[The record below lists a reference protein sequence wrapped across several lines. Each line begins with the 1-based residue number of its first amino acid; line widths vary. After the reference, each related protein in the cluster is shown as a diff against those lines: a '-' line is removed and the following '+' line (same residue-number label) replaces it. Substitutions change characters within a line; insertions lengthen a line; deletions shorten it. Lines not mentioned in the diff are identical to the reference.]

1 MINKD
6 YIGTLK
12 LIKHEIQSARFQAV
26 KIITKEHIELY
37 WKIGKIILEKQK
49 EDGWGKSVVE
59 KIANDLQNDFPGS
72 NGYSARNLWDMRRF
86 YSRYSTNEK
95 LRQLV
100 AEIPWGQN
108 LLILTKIKDDKE
120 AEFYLGATKEYGW
133 SRNVLLN
140 QIKAE
145 AYKRTLSENKIHNF
159 QTALPEYLSEQAEEA
174 LKSEYNLEFLG
185 LKEGVKEREL
195 ENKMI
200 EKIRDVIMEF
210 GAGFAFLG
218 NQFKIKLGDK
228 EYFIDLLF
236 YHRKLQCLIAVELK
250 VGDFKPEY
258 AGKLNFYLEI
268 LDKTEKTET
277 ENPSIGILLCAE
289 KDTLEVEYALRTTN
303 KPIGIAEYQLTKDL
317 PKKYK
322 KYLPDDKMI
331 IKKLKESNTVGNNM
345 STHKN

>member
-1 MINKD
+1 MISKD
-6 YIGTLK
+6 YKGTLE
-12 LIKHEIQSARFQAV
+12 LIRHEIQTARFQVV
-26 KIITKEHIELY
+26 KTITKEHIELY

-49 EDGWGKSVVE
+49 EEGWGKSVIE
-59 KIANDLQNDFPGS
+59 KISNDLQKDFPGS
-72 NGYSARNLWDMRRF
+72 NGYSTRNLWDMRRF

-120 AEFYLGATKEYGW
+120 AEFYLTATKEYGW

-140 QIKAE
+140 QIKAN
-145 AYKRTLSENKIHNF
+145 AYRRALSENKAHNF
-159 QTALPEYLSEQAEEA
+159 KTALPEYLSEQADEA

-185 LKEGVKEREL
+185 LKEGIKEREL

-218 NQFKIKLGDK
+218 NQFKLKLGDR

-236 YHRKLQCLIAVELK
+236 YHRKLQCLVAVELK
-250 VGDFKPEY
+250 IGEFKPEY

-268 LDKTEKTET
+268 LDNTEKIEN

-289 KDTLEVEYALRTTN
+289 KDNLEVEYALRTTK
-303 KPIGIAEYQLTKDL
+303 KPIGVAEYQLTKDL
-317 PKKYK
+317 PNKYK
-322 KYLPDDKMI
+322 KYLPDNKTM
-331 IKKLKESNTVGNNM
+331 IKKLKA
-345 STHKN
+345 

>member
-1 MINKD
+1 MIGSD
-6 YIGTLK
+6 YKGTLE
-12 LIKHEIQSARFQAV
+12 LIKQEIQTAQFQVV
-26 KIITKEHIELY
+26 KPITKEHIELY
-37 WKIGKIILEKQK
+37 WKIGKIILEKQND
-49 EDGWGKSVVE
+49 EGWGKSIVE
-59 KIANDLQNDFPGS
+59 KISKDLRQDYPES
-72 NGYSARNLWDMRRF
+72 SGYSARNLWDMRRF
-86 YSRYSTNEK
+86 YFRYSSNEK

-108 LLILTKIKDDKE
+108 LLILSKIKDDKE
-120 AEFYLGATKEYGW
+120 AEFYLNATKEYGW

-140 QIKAE
+140 QIKAQ
-145 AYKRTLSENKIHNF
+145 AYKRALPDNKTHNF
-159 QTALPEYLSEQAEEA
+159 QTALPEFLLEQADEA

-218 NQFKIKLGDK
+218 NQFKLKLGKK

-236 YHRKLQCLIAVELK
+236 YHRKLQCLVAVELK
-250 VGDFKPEY
+250 VGEFKPEY

-268 LDKTEKTET
+268 LDNTEKTEN

-303 KPIGIAEYQLTKDL
+303 KPIGVAEYQLTKEL

-322 KYLPDDKMI
+322 QYLPDNKMI
-331 IKKLKESNTVGNNM
+331 IEKLKE
-345 STHKN
+345 

>member
-1 MINKD
+1 MIGKD
-6 YIGTLK
+6 YRYIVD
-12 LIKHEIQSARFQAV
+12 LIKHEILSARFQVV
-26 KIITKEHIELY
+26 KTLTKEHIGLY
-37 WKIGKIILEKQK
+37 WRIGKIILEKQK
-49 EDGWGKSVVE
+49 EEGWGKSVVE
-59 KIANDLQNDFPGS
+59 KISSDLQKDYPES
-72 NGYSARNLWDMRRF
+72 EGYSARNLWDMRRF
-86 YSRYSTNEK
+86 YSRYSKNEK

-108 LLILTKIKDDKE
+108 LLILTKIKNDKE
-120 AEFYLGATKEYGW
+120 AEFYLSATKEYGW

-140 QIKAE
+140 QIKAQ
-145 AYKRTLSENKIHNF
+145 AYKRALSEHKTHNF
-159 QTALPEYLSEQAEEA
+159 QTALPDFLSEQADEA

-185 LKEGVKEREL
+185 LKEGVREREL

-218 NQFKIKLGDK
+218 NQFKIKLGEK

-236 YHRKLQCLIAVELK
+236 FHRKLQCLVAIELK
-250 VGDFKPEY
+250 VGEFKPEY

-268 LDKTEKTET
+268 LDNTEKAEN

-289 KDTLEVEYALRTTN
+289 KDTLEVEYALRTAN
-303 KPIGIAEYQLTKDL
+303 KPIGVAEYQLTKDL

-322 KYLPDDKMI
+322 RFLPDNKLIM
-331 IKKLKESNTVGNNM
+331 KKLKE
-345 STHKN
+345 

>member
-1 MINKD
+1 MFFTVVNPMTNKD
-6 YIGTLK
+6 YKGTLE
-12 LIKHEIQSARFQAV
+12 LIKHEIQTARFQVV
-26 KIITKEHIELY
+26 KTITREHIELY
-37 WKIGKIILEKQK
+37 WKIGKIILEKQD
-49 EDGWGKSVVE
+49 EEGWGKSIVE
-59 KIANDLQNDFPGS
+59 KISNDLQNDYPES
-72 NGYSARNLWDMRRF
+72 NGFSARNLWDMRRF
-86 YSRYSTNEK
+86 YSRYAKDEK

-120 AEFYLGATKEYGW
+120 AEFYLHATREYGW

-140 QIKAE
+140 QIKAN
-145 AYKRTLSENKIHNF
+145 AYNRALSENKIHNF
-159 QTALPEYLSEQAEEA
+159 QTALPEFLSEQADEA

-218 NQFKIKLGDK
+218 NQFKLKLGNK

-236 YHRKLQCLIAVELK
+236 YHRKLQCLVAVELK
-250 VGDFKPEY
+250 VGEFKPEY

-268 LDKTEKTET
+268 LDNTEKTEN

-289 KDTLEVEYALRTTN
+289 KNNLEVEYALRTTS
-303 KPIGIAEYQLTKDL
+303 KPIGVAEYQLTKDL
-317 PKKYK
+317 PRKYQ
-322 KYLPDDKMI
+322 KYLPDSKII
-331 IKKLKESNTVGNNM
+331 IKKLTE
-345 STHKN
+345 

>member
-1 MINKD
+1 MISKD
-6 YIGTLK
+6 YKGTLE
-12 LIKHEIQSARFQAV
+12 LIKHEIQTARFQIV
-26 KIITKEHIELY
+26 KTITKEHIELY
-37 WKIGKIILEKQK
+37 WKIGKIILEKQN
-49 EDGWGKSVVE
+49 EEGWGKSVVE
-59 KIANDLQNDFPGS
+59 KISNDLQRDYPES
-72 NGYSARNLWDMRRF
+72 SGYSARNLWDMRRF
-86 YSRYSTNEK
+86 YSRYSKNKK

-120 AEFYLGATKEYGW
+120 AEFYLNATKEYGW

-140 QIKAE
+140 QIKAQ
-145 AYKRTLSENKIHNF
+145 AYKRALSENKTHNF
-159 QTALPEYLSEQAEEA
+159 QTALPEYLSEQADEA

-218 NQFKIKLGDK
+218 NQFKLKLGNK

-236 YHRKLQCLIAVELK
+236 YHRKLQCLVAVELK
-250 VGDFKPEY
+250 VGEFKPEY

-268 LDKTEKTET
+268 LDNTEKTEN

-303 KPIGIAEYQLTKDL
+303 KPIGIAEYQLTKHL

-322 KYLPDDKMI
+322 KYLPDNKII
-331 IKKLKESNTVGNNM
+331 IKKLKE
-345 STHKN
+345 

>member
-1 MINKD
+1 MISND
-6 YIGTLK
+6 YKETLE
-12 LIKHEIQSARFQAV
+12 LIKQEIQTARFQVV
-26 KIITKEHIELY
+26 KSITKEHIELY
-37 WKIGKIILEKQK
+37 WKIGKIILEKQND
-49 EDGWGKSVVE
+49 EGWGKSVVE
-59 KIANDLQNDFPGS
+59 KISKDLRQDYPES
-72 NGYSARNLWDMRRF
+72 SGYSARNLWDMRRF
-86 YSRYSTNEK
+86 YSRYSNNEK

-108 LLILTKIKDDKE
+108 LLILSKIKDDKE
-120 AEFYLGATKEYGW
+120 AEFYLSATKEYGW

-140 QIKAE
+140 QIKAQ
-145 AYKRTLSENKIHNF
+145 AYKRALPDNKTHNF
-159 QTALPEYLSEQAEEA
+159 QTALPEFLSEQADEA

-218 NQFKIKLGDK
+218 NQFKLKLGKK
-228 EYFIDLLF
+228 EYFVDLLF
-236 YHRKLQCLIAVELK
+236 YHRKLQCLVAVELK
-250 VGDFKPEY
+250 VGEFKPEY

-268 LDKTEKTET
+268 LDNTEKTEN

-303 KPIGIAEYQLTKDL
+303 KPIGVAEYQLTKDL

-322 KYLPDDKMI
+322 QYLPDNKMI
-331 IKKLKESNTVGNNM
+331 IEKLKE
-345 STHKN
+345 

>member
-1 MINKD
+1 MISKD
-6 YIGTLK
+6 YRGTLE
-12 LIKHEIQSARFQAV
+12 LIRREIQTARFQVV
-26 KIITKEHIELY
+26 KTITKEHIELY

-49 EDGWGKSVVE
+49 EEGWGKSVVE
-59 KIANDLQNDFPGS
+59 KISNDLQKDFPGS
-72 NGYSARNLWDMRRF
+72 DGYSTRNLWDMRRF

-120 AEFYLGATKEYGW
+120 AEFYLTATKEYGW

-140 QIKAE
+140 QIKAK
-145 AYKRTLSENKIHNF
+145 AYQRALSENKTHNF
-159 QTALPEYLSEQAEEA
+159 KNVLPEYLSEQADEA

-185 LKEGVKEREL
+185 LKESIKEREF

-218 NQFKIKLGDK
+218 NQFKLKLGDK
-228 EYFIDLLF
+228 EYFVDLLF
-236 YHRKLQCLIAVELK
+236 YHRKLQCLVAVELK
-250 VGDFKPEY
+250 VGEFKPEY

-268 LDKTEKTET
+268 LDNTEKTEN

-289 KDTLEVEYALRTTN
+289 KDNLEVEYALRTTN
-303 KPIGIAEYQLTKDL
+303 KPIGVAEYQLTKDL
-317 PKKYK
+317 PKKYQ

-331 IKKLKESNTVGNNM
+331 IKKLKE
-345 STHKN
+345 

>member
-1 MINKD
+1 MISKD
-6 YIGTLK
+6 YKRTLE
-12 LIKHEIQSARFQAV
+12 LIKLEIQTARFQV
-26 KIITKEHIELY
+26 VRTITKEHIELY

-49 EDGWGKSVVE
+49 EQGWGKSVVE
-59 KIANDLQNDFPGS
+59 KISTDLQKDFPES
-72 NGYSARNLWDMRRF
+72 SGYSARNLWDMRRF
-86 YSRYSTNEK
+86 YSRYSSNEK

-120 AEFYLGATKEYGW
+120 AEYYLKATKEYGW

-140 QIKAE
+140 QIKAD
-145 AYKRTLSENKIHNF
+145 AYTRALSENKTHNF
-159 QTALPEYLSEQAEEA
+159 QTALPEYLSEQADEA
-174 LKSEYNLEFLG
+174 IKSEYNLEFLG

-218 NQFKIKLGDK
+218 NQFKLKLGDK

-236 YHRKLQCLIAVELK
+236 YHRKLQCLVAVELK
-250 VGDFKPEY
+250 VGEFKPEY
-258 AGKLNFYLEI
+258 AGKLNFYLEV
-268 LDKTEKTET
+268 LDNTEKTES

-289 KDTLEVEYALRTTN
+289 KNTLEVEYALRTTN
-303 KPIGIAEYQLTKDL
+303 KPIGVAEYQLTKDL

-322 KYLPDDKMI
+322 KYLPNNKVI
-331 IKKLKESNTVGNNM
+331 IEKLKE
-345 STHKN
+345 

>member
-1 MINKD
+1 MIDKNYK
-6 YIGTLK
+6 GTLE
-12 LIKHEIQSARFQAV
+12 LIKHEIQTARFYVV
-26 KIITKEHIELY
+26 KAITKEHIELY

-49 EDGWGKSVVE
+49 EQGWGKSVVE
-59 KIANDLQNDFPGS
+59 KISHDLQKDYPGS

-86 YSRYSTNEK
+86 YSRYSKNEK

-100 AEIPWGQN
+100 AEVPWGQN
-108 LLILTKIKDDKE
+108 LLILTKIKNDKE
-120 AEFYLGATKEYGW
+120 AEFYLNATKEYGW

-140 QIKAE
+140 QIKAQ
-145 AYKRTLSENKIHNF
+145 AYKRALPENKTHNF
-159 QTALPEYLSEQAEEA
+159 QTALPEYLSEQADET

-218 NQFKIKLGDK
+218 NQFKLKLGDK

-236 YHRKLQCLIAVELK
+236 YHRKLQCLVAVELK
-250 VGDFKPEY
+250 VGEFKPEY

-268 LDKTEKTET
+268 LDNTEKTEN

-303 KPIGIAEYQLTKDL
+303 KPIGVAEYQLTKDL

-322 KYLPDDKMI
+322 KYLPDNKMI
-331 IKKLKESNTVGNNM
+331 IKKLKE
-345 STHKN
+345 